1 MPTTRRSAVRSR
13 AAAPEAPTPA
23 DPSLA
28 LPDDADDEDAPPD
41 PGAAAVPSG
50 EAAPAAKGAGGPRV
64 LKKYP
69 NRRLYD
75 TTSSAYITL
84 ADVKGMVL
92 RNDDFVVRDAKS
104 GEDLT
109 RSILLQI
116 ILEEESGGVPMFS
129 EQMLANIIRFYGHA
143 MQGMMGAY
151 MEKNLQQFVE
161 MQQRFSDQAKGLAG
175 QKTMTAEVWNQF
187 LSGQA
192 PVMQNLMGSYL
203 EQSKNVFLQMQE
215 QMSKQAG
222 ALFPGVPGFPPT
234 KR

>member
-1 MPTTRRSAVRSR
+1 MPTTRRPAAR
-13 AAAPEAPTPA
+13 ARNPAPATPPA
-23 DPSLA
+23 DPA
-28 LPDDADDEDAPPD
+28 LSADEDLPPDDAPVPP
-41 PGAAAVPSG
+41 AAAARPG
-50 EAAPAAKGAGGPRV
+50 TGPRV

-92 RNDDFVVRDAKS
+92 RNDEFTVRDAKT

-109 RSILLQI
+109 RAILLQI
-116 ILEEESGGVPMFS
+116 ILEEESGGLPMFS
-129 EQMLANIIRFYGHA
+129 EAMLANIIRFYGHA

-161 MQQRFSDQAKGLAG
+161 MQQRFNEQAQGLAG
-175 QKTMTAEVWNQF
+175 QKTMSTELWNQF

-192 PVMQNLMGSYL
+192 PVMQNLMGRYL

-222 ALFPGVPGFPPT
+222 ALFTAVPGFPPP